1 MSVQHLNLSPGMHP
15 DIPED
20 KYHADL
26 LMETPTLSRGEAVK
40 LLDESA
46 LHLWCSHPRLGA
58 KTFTQPTKKMDFGQ
72 AAHSMVLGK
81 GQDIEV
87 VEADNWMTKAAKEA
101 RESIRGAGK
110 VPLLK
115 AEKER
120 ADVVHK
126 AFFHRLKE
134 FDLLDLFQAG
144 TSEVTLISNEGAGIN
159 IRARPDR
166 LTILEKEEKAIIFD
180 PKFCESAN
188 PIALG
193 RQVMNMGYAVQ
204 DSWYRQVLQGVQPR
218 LGGRI
223 RFIFLF
229 METEYPYVMTP
240 VELNGEFKGIGVS
253 KMMRGIAQWKKC
265 LEENRWPGYSNKIVE
280 LEPPAWALA
289 QEMGQPS
296 IR

>member
-15 DIPED
+15 DIHED

-87 VEADNWMTKAAKEA
+87 VDAENWMTKAAKEA
-101 RESIRGAGK
+101 RESIRAAGK

-115 AEKER
+115 GEKDR

-134 FDLLDLFQAG
+134 FGLLDLFDAG

-188 PIALG
+188 PVTLG
-193 RQVMNMGYAVQ
+193 RQVMNLGYVVQ
-204 DSWYRQVLQGVQPR
+204 DSWYTQVLQGVRPQ

-240 VELNGEFKGIGVS
+240 VELKGEFKAIGVS